1 MLRPRGVVI
10 DQELSSRAAPVP
22 TAADLS
28 ALASEAQII
37 AECRSGNTAA
47 WDSLFDKYYVTV
59 ARFVFQLSGDFSH
72 EDTEEICQE
81 TFLSVVRNLNSF
93 KGRSSFQTWLLR
105 IAANKAMDYRQKMRA
120 AKRGGS
126 AIHLSIDSVGKD
138 GERPTDPPARNL
150 GPDALLENAETY
162 RLVRESLD
170 QLGDP
175 CREIIEL
182 RYYGDLSYE
191 EIAAE
196 LRLNPK
202 TVSSRLSKCLDRL
215 TIIAKEIL
223 PPDNRLPS
231 NL

>member
-1 MLRPRGVVI
+1 MLRPRAVVI
-10 DQELSSRAAPVP
+10 DQNFSSTASPP
-22 TAADLS
+22 PAADV
-28 ALASEAQII
+28 AAAVSEAQII
-37 AECRSGNTAA
+37 AKCREGDTAA
-47 WDSLFDKYYVTV
+47 WDSLFDKYYATV

-81 TFLSVVRNLNSF
+81 TFLSVVRNLSSF
-93 KGRSSFQTWLLR
+93 QGRSSFQTWLLR
-105 IAANKAMDYRQKMRA
+105 IAANKAMDYREKTRA
-120 AKRGGS
+120 AKRGGNAVHIS
-126 AIHLSIDSVGKD
+126 MDAGQTDNEPPI
-138 GERPTDPPARNL
+138 DPPSANP
-150 GPDALLENAETY
+150 GPDALLQIAETS

-170 QLGDP
+170 RMGEP

-182 RYYGDLSYE
+182 RYYGDLSYD

-215 TIIAKEIL
+215 LVIAKEIL

>member
-1 MLRPRGVVI
+1 MI
-10 DQELSSRAAPVP
+10 DQDLSS
-22 TAADLS
+22 
-28 ALASEAQII
+28 II
-37 AECRSGNTAA
+37 APAERANVPAEHADPELIAGCREGKRDA
-47 WDSLFDKYYVTV
+47 WDTLFDKYYPVA

-81 TFLSVVRNLNSF
+81 TFLAVVRNLGSF
-93 KGRSSFQTWLLR
+93 QGRSSFQTWLLR
-105 IAANKAMDYRQKMRA
+105 IAANKAMDFREKTHA

-126 AIHLSIDSVGKD
+126 AVHMSIDDVGKD
-138 GERPTDPPARNL
+138 GERPTDPPSRNP
-150 GPDALLENAETY
+150 GPDTLLQNAETY
-162 RLVRESLD
+162 RLVRQSLD
-170 QLGDP
+170 RLGDP

-191 EIAAE
+191 EIGAE

-223 PPDNRLPS
+223 PSDNCLPS

>member
-10 DQELSSRAAPVP
+10 DQELSSTAATP
-22 TAADLS
+22 TAADVS
-28 ALASEAQII
+28 ALASDAQMI
-37 AECRSGNTAA
+37 AECRSGNTAG
-47 WDSLFDKYYVTV
+47 WDSLFDKYYATV

-81 TFLSVVRNLNSF
+81 TFLSVVRNLSSF

-105 IAANKAMDYRQKMRA
+105 IAANKAMDYREKTRA
-120 AKRGGS
+120 AKRGGNLVH
-126 AIHLSIDSVGKD
+126 IPIDAGRSD
-138 GERPTDPPARNL
+138 DEPPIDPPSGNP
-150 GPDALLENAETY
+150 GPDTLLQIAETS

-170 QLGDP
+170 RLGEP

-182 RYYGDLSYE
+182 RYYGELSYD
-191 EIAAE
+191 EIAVE

-215 TIIAKEIL
+215 LNIANEIL